1 MPIVGPD
8 RIDEVVAKL
17 LDGGVAAIPT
27 DTVYGVAALPTRADA
42 VRALAHLKGRD
53 EQQPVAVLF
62 DSGGALAPFLED
74 AEALDRVMRFW
85 PGALTAIVRARVDG
99 GLAPAVA
106 TEAGT
111 IGVRK
116 PDDQVARLV
125 IRSCGGLL
133 AVTSANRHGAAPATS
148 AEEVAAIFG
157 PELLVLDG
165 GPRPGGTAS
174 TVVDISVDPPRILRE
189 GPITAEELGIEP

>member
-17 LDGGVAAIPT
+17 LAGGVVAIPT
-27 DTVYGVAALPTRADA
+27 DTVYGVAALATRADA

-53 EQQPVAVLF
+53 ERQPIAVLF
-62 DSGGALAPFLED
+62 DSGAVLGRYLDDPES
-74 AEALDRVMRFW
+74 LDRVMRFW
-85 PGALTAIVRARVDG
+85 PGALTAIVRARSDG
-99 GLAPAVA
+99 DLAPAVV

-116 PDDQVARLV
+116 PDDQIARLV
-125 IRSCGGLL
+125 IRGCGGML
-133 AVTSANRHGAAPATS
+133 AVTSANRHGGAPATS

-157 PELLVLDG
+157 PDLLVLDG
-165 GPRPGGTAS
+165 GPRPGGVAS
-174 TVVDISVDPPRILRE
+174 TVVDLTEDPPRVVRA
-189 GPITAEELGIEP
+189 GAVSAEDLGIA